1 MEQTIKLIDLLKLF
15 KDNQYLQ
22 IFSSDKKNKEVML
35 GLYRVDNIPEKL
47 KDLYVGYIS
56 SGTKEDIQHN
66 PLEEKI
72 DSLILLDVYD
82 NVDDALL
89 TQFNVTKSI

>member
-1 MEQTIKLIDLLKLF
+1 
-15 KDNQYLQ
+15 
-22 IFSSDKKNKEVML
+22 
-35 GLYRVDNIPEKL
+35 
-47 KDLYVGYIS
+47 LYVGYIS

-82 NVDDALL
+82 NIDDAL
-89 TQFNVTKSI
+89 